1 MQVTRLKMS
10 PINSVSQDLRT
21 CTIAQLVQNILDF
34 QENICPPSSLVML
47 SSHLGP
53 GTTYERIPEI
63 YPIALYVLFFAF
75 HPSYCVS

>member
-21 CTIAQLVQNILDF
+21 RTIAQVVQNILDF
-34 QENICPPSSLVML
+34 QENVCPPSSIVML

-53 GTTYERIPEI
+53 GTTYERMAEF
-63 YPIALYVLFFAF
+63 YRIALHVPFFAF
-75 HPSYCVS
+75 HPSYCV